1 MLGLNRW
8 RVVIVGARFA
18 AARDMRGLFVTHCD
32 RWENGTMAAT
42 SALESATETWELDP
56 THSSVGFAV
65 KHMMMTTVRG
75 RFADVHATLTGDEAH
90 PDGCCV
96 EVNIGVASVDTGVA
110 DRDTHLRSAD
120 FFDVEHYPTITFKSK
135 RVEGTA
141 KQDGDRFRVIG
152 DLSIRGET
160 IEIPLDCELEGRGK
174 DPWGNERVG
183 FTAKGEID
191 RREWGLKWN
200 QAIETGGILVANK
213 VRIDVE
219 VQFVKQ
225 GG

>member
-1 MLGLNRW
+1 
-8 RVVIVGARFA
+8 
-18 AARDMRGLFVTHCD
+18 
-32 RWENGTMAAT
+32 MAAT
-42 SALESATETWELDP
+42 SALESATETWALDM
-56 THSSVGFAV
+56 THSSVEFAV

-75 RFADVHATLTGDEAH
+75 RFGDVHATLTGDEAH

-120 FFDVEHYPTITFKSK
+120 FFDVERYPTITFKSK

-141 KQDGDRFRVIG
+141 KKDGDQFRVIG
-152 DLSIRGET
+152 DLSIRDET
-160 IEIPLDCELEGRGK
+160 SEISLDCELEGRVK

-219 VQFVKQ
+219 AQFVKQ

>member
-1 MLGLNRW
+1 
-8 RVVIVGARFA
+8 
-18 AARDMRGLFVTHCD
+18 
-32 RWENGTMAAT
+32 MAAT
-42 SALESATETWELDP
+42 SALESATSTWELDP
-56 THSSVGFAV
+56 THSSVEFAV

-75 RFADVHATLTGDEAH
+75 RFGDVRATLTGDEAH

-96 EVNIGVASVDTGVA
+96 EVTIGVASVDTGVA

-120 FFDVEHYPTITFKSK
+120 FFDVEHYPTIMFKSK

-141 KQDGDRFRVIG
+141 KRDGDQFRVIG
-152 DLSIRGET
+152 DLSILDT
-160 IEIPLDCELEGRGK
+160 NLEIPLDCVLEGRGK

-191 RREWGLKWN
+191 RREWGLKWS
-200 QAIETGGILVANK
+200 QTIETGGVLVANK

-219 VQFVKQ
+219 VQFVKKS
-225 GG
+225 G